1 MMGSYWRDAMQEVAA
16 VIDETMGEP
25 VTVTPVDFANTKVN
39 FPKVMLPGQAV
50 TVTAVFTSPARTLD
64 MTPKGKGQSFQT
76 GQHITT
82 DKPSFGFRNGMLP
95 FEAHQ
100 GMQIAVCRTGEI
112 FEVTNVLPD
121 AVSRI
126 VCEVVQLGR
135 RSGARDN
142 A

>member
-126 VCEVVQLGR
+126 VCEVVRLGR